1 MAMWPVSSGK
11 DLKELKA
18 SLETIRATAHELI
31 TTIDGHLA
39 QLQQQRQTQQ
49 EQPQAA
55 PLEWAAEQPD
65 PDSVFSKLSPEQQQE
80 MTDSVKAMLQTLIE
94 ADLKSTG
101 EVSQGTKEAAQAQGF
116 TIAGDGTL
124 EQAEAPQEAAYRLES
139 GDYLYIQTSET
150 GYDYTLYGP
159 DYKELDGGQLDNPD
173 LSLVEAGKEILAIH
187 ELPAGAMEPLTGD
200 RLDGF
205 LEATEQANA
214 IPQPQAWNGIDGL
227 LNGKPFMPEA
237 SPADR
242 AAALIE
248 LAEKNAPRLGSE
260 ERQLIVAYA
269 EAVGDTDKVIGLIN
283 RLCEQGYELQN
294 GQMDSFDEK

>member
-1 MAMWPVSSGK
+1 MDTLTFQAESVAYAVCQHYGLDTSDYSFGYVAGWSSGK

-55 PLEWAAEQPD
+55 PLEQAAEQPD
-65 PDSVFSKLSPEQQQE
+65 PDSVFSKLPPEQQQE
-80 MTDSVKAMLQTLIE
+80 MSASVKAMLQTLID

-124 EQAEAPQEAAYRLES
+124 EQAKVPQEAAYRLES
-139 GDYLYIQTSET
+139 GEYLYIQTSET
-150 GYDYTLYGP
+150 SYDYTLYGP

-173 LSLVEAGKEILAIH
+173 LSLAEAGKEI
-187 ELPAGAMEPLTGD
+187 PAAGVERD
-200 RLDGF
+200 QR
-205 LEATEQANA
+205 
-214 IPQPQAWNGIDGL
+214 
-227 LNGKPFMPEA
+227 PFEFRTP
-237 SPADR
+237 
-242 AAALIE
+242 
-248 LAEKNAPRLGSE
+248 
-260 ERQLIVAYA
+260 
-269 EAVGDTDKVIGLIN
+269 
-283 RLCEQGYELQN
+283 
-294 GQMDSFDEK
+294 F

>member
-1 MAMWPVSSGK
+1 M
-11 DLKELKA
+11 
-18 SLETIRATAHELI
+18 TA
-31 TTIDGHLA
+31 
-39 QLQQQRQTQQ
+39 
-49 EQPQAA
+49 
-55 PLEWAAEQPD
+55 
-65 PDSVFSKLSPEQQQE
+65 
-80 MTDSVKAMLQTLIE
+80 SVKAMLQTLID

-124 EQAEAPQEAAYRLES
+124 EQAKAPQEAAYRLES
-139 GDYLYIQTSET
+139 GEYLYIQTSET

-173 LSLVEAGKEILAIH
+173 LSLAEAGKEILAIH
-187 ELPAGAMEPLTGD
+187 ERPAGTIEPLTGD
-200 RLDGF
+200 GLDDF

-269 EAVGDTDKVIGLIN
+269 EAWAITT
-283 RLCEQGYELQN
+283 R
-294 GQMDSFDEK
+294 